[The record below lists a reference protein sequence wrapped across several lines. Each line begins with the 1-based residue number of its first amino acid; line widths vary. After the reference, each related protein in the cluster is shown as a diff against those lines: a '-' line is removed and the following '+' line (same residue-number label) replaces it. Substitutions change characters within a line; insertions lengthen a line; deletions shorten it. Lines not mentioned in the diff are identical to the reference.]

1 MAVSSSLNPGS
12 IVKEKSS
19 SAAGAQNFI
28 TGGQPLGKGV
38 VSSAANKIVQFSRNS
53 TAGVAAKPPD
63 LNSMISTL
71 STNIVSNVQN
81 QVSSINQNV
90 TQFVQQKL
98 SEIQDN
104 YRSRMDQIDAA
115 RPNSILGNFLRLY
128 KDAIGYIQ
136 FLGNPRNVKT
146 LGRNIRALQK
156 VFRETFRVARNI
168 RQTILKIVKQL
179 SSLPQASTGP
189 GGINLDIN
197 VPGGPLK
204 KSLPKGLMRMLRRR
218 PGMAMAGGAL
228 LAAGGSRVIS
238 GMANLGR
245 GSVDAAPMAE
255 GTIPTTLLDRFSGIL
270 DRFSEA
276 IRGFGTGGR
285 QTQASTNPSGQP
297 SGSPGAGDPG
307 ADPGSGA
314 TPGATPS
321 ASASGPG
328 ASGPQGPATRALLDT
343 ISFAEGTFDKPNRG
357 YNTQFSGKQFSD
369 LSRHP
374 DEVIHSSRYSS
385 AAAGRY
391 QFMPQTWE
399 GPLIGGKTSRRS
411 DGIDFSPESQDSAAV
426 KLIMMRLRSA
436 GIKINTPQELEAYL
450 VKEGGISANTANALS
465 PEWASFP
472 TNTGA
477 SYYDQ
482 PVKKLNRL
490 QEFYQKRIGVQG
502 SATQAQPPKVEPAPN
517 QAQVNQAAA
526 QSVAQ
531 PPKQTPVETAV
542 VPMDMGSQGN
552 ENKPANT
559 PTPPPPPTLA
569 KQDQAS
575 LPFLT
580 ATNDD
585 NFLSL
590 YSRLTYN
597 IVG

>member
-1 MAVSSSLNPGS
+1 VAVSSSLNPGS

-38 VSSAANKIVQFSRNS
+38 VSSAANKIVQFSRGS
-53 TAGVAAKPPD
+53 AAGVAPKPPD

-104 YRSRMDQIDAA
+104 YRSRIDQIDAA

-204 KSLPKGLMRMLRRR
+204 KSLPKGLMRMLRSR

-238 GMANLGR
+238 GMANMGR
-245 GSVDAAPMAE
+245 GNVEAAPMSE

-270 DRFSEA
+270 ERFSQA
-276 IRGFGTGGR
+276 IQAFGGGGR
-285 QTQASTNPSGQP
+285 QTQASTNPSG
-297 SGSPGAGDPG
+297 S
-307 ADPGSGA
+307 
-314 TPGATPS
+314 PS
-321 ASASGPG
+321 ASPGTGDKSGGGGGTPTTGPVAPADVSGNYNAAEKALIATVTQSEGTSGETGYNKVYGGAIVPQLTQMTLGEVYEASKMGGTNRVPDRLGGGVIPYHVDKHNSSATG
-328 ASGPQGPATRALLDT
+328 APQLMPYTLKGLLD
-343 ISFAEGTFDKPNRG
+343 SGQFSADQTFDK
-357 YNTQFSGKQFSD
+357 NTQNAIIIALARRRMG
-369 LSRHP
+369 
-374 DEVIHSSRYSS
+374 
-385 AAAGRY
+385 GRPITPENVKKY
-391 QFMPQTWE
+391 MP
-399 GPLIGGKTSRRS
+399 
-411 DGIDFSPESQDSAAV
+411 
-426 KLIMMRLRSA
+426 
-436 GIKINTPQELEAYL
+436 EL
-450 VKEGGISANTANALS
+450 GM
-465 PEWASFP
+465 EWASMSPHHGQTTTTTGESISLFEKNLRHFESQPATP
-472 TNTGA
+472 TVTTPTVA
-477 SYYDQ
+477 
-482 PVKKLNRL
+482 
-490 QEFYQKRIGVQG
+490 
-502 SATQAQPPKVEPAPN
+502 PAPE
-517 QAQVNQAAA
+517 QAEMRQVAA

-575 LPFLT
+575 LPFLS

>member
-38 VSSAANKIVQFSRNS
+38 VSSAANKIVQFSRGS
-53 TAGVAAKPPD
+53 VAGVAPKPPD

-104 YRSRMDQIDAA
+104 YRSRIDQIDAA

-156 VFRETFRVARNI
+156 VFGETFRVARNI

-238 GMANLGR
+238 GMANMGR
-245 GSVDAAPMAE
+245 GNVEAAPMSE

-270 DRFSEA
+270 ERFSQA
-276 IRGFGTGGR
+276 IQAFGGGGR
-285 QTQASTNPSGQP
+285 QTQASS
-297 SGSPGAGDPG
+297 SPGGSSSAS
-307 ADPGSGA
+307 PGSGSSGSSGSS
-314 TPGATPS
+314 GADGT
-321 ASASGPG
+321 AGDTSGSSPEMG
-328 ASGPQGPATRALLDT
+328 AGAQGPKGAATRALLDS
-343 ISFAEGTFDKPNRG
+343 ISFAEGTTTHG
-357 YNTQFSGKQFSD
+357 YHTQFGGGRVED
-369 LSRHP
+369 LSKHP
-374 DEVIHSSRYSS
+374 DQVIHGGGYSS
-385 AAAGRY
+385 AAFGRY
-391 QFMPQTWE
+391 QFMPGTW
-399 GPLIGGKTSRRS
+399 GGVMGGAMT
-411 DGIDFSPESQDSAAV
+411 PERQDAAAV
-426 KLIMMRLRSA
+426 KLTISRLDKA
-436 GIKINTPQELEAYL
+436 GIRVRNEDELETL
-450 VKEGGISANTANALS
+450 LQKEGISPRIAAALS

-472 TNTGA
+472 TLSGQ
-477 SYYDQ
+477 SYYGQ
-482 PVKKLNRL
+482 PVKKLQRIQNVFNERL
-490 QEFYQKRIGVQG
+490 KAQG
-502 SATQAQPPKVEPAPN
+502 SVATPTPTVTTPTVAPAPE
-517 QAQVNQAAA
+517 QAEMRQVAA

-575 LPFLT
+575 LPFLS